1 MARPE
6 KIRLGDLLVQQKLI
20 SLDQLQFALEQQK
33 RSGRKLGRVLVDNAF
48 VSEDQI
54 SEAVAKQLN
63 IPFINLK
70 YYNVNLEIVRRMPE
84 NQARR
89 FRAVALEERNGALL
103 VGMAD
108 PTDLFAFDEIARLLK
123 RDIDLAVVTEGQ
135 LLETIDR
142 VYRRTEE
149 ISGLAREVSEDLGDS
164 YIDFG
169 ALSDTVG
176 TEEAPVV
183 KLLQTM
189 FDDATQVRASDI
201 HIEPQESRLQIRF
214 RIDGALHLQTETDSK
229 IAAALALRL
238 KLMSGLDISEKRLPQ
253 DGRFNMR
260 VRDQAVDV
268 RISTMPT
275 QYGESVVMRLL
286 NQSGSFL
293 TLDKLGMPP
302 DMLKRFREIIRRS
315 NGMVLVTGPTGS
327 GKTTTLYAGLAEINT
342 IDQKIITVEDPVEY
356 RLPGINQVQ
365 VNEKIELTFSRVL
378 RSALRQDPDVI
389 LVGEMRDAETAQ
401 IGMRAAMTGHLV
413 FSTLH
418 TRDTAG
424 TLFRLVDMGAPKY
437 MVASSVQAVLAQR
450 LLRRVCESC
459 SETHIPTPQE
469 AEWLEA
475 EGVARSDWGTLLHG
489 RGCSHCNGTGYHGRM
504 GVYEMLEMGQELVDA
519 AAHEDNTHFHAGRAR
534 PPEGQDPARC
544 RPARNEAGTYHC
556 CGSDAHQQPGGG
568 LMPVFS
574 YKGRSA
580 RGDLV
585 QGSLEGADSGAIADQ
600 LLNTGITP
608 TEIKHDLPGCAER
621 QQPRGQFVETAVDES
636 RRSTRWS

>member
-20 SLDQLQFALEQQK
+20 SLEQLQFVLEQQK
-33 RSGRKLGRVLVDNAF
+33 RSGRKLGRVLVDNGLI
-48 VSEDQI
+48 SEDQI
-54 SEAVAKQLN
+54 SETLAKQLN
-63 IPFINLK
+63 IPYINLK
-70 YYNVNLEIVRRMPE
+70 YYNPNLEIVRRLPE

-89 FRAVALEERNGALL
+89 FRALALEDRNGAILI
-103 VGMAD
+103 GMTD
-108 PTDLFAFDEIARLLK
+108 PTDLFAFDEISRILK
-123 RDIDLAVVTEGQ
+123 RDIDVAVVTEGQ

-142 VYRRTEE
+142 VYRRTDE
-149 ISGLAREVSEDLGDS
+149 ISGLAREVSEDLGEG

-169 ALSDTVG
+169 ALTDTVG

-189 FDDATQVRASDI
+189 FEDAVQIGASDV
-201 HIEPQESRLQIRF
+201 HIEPQETRLHIRF
-214 RIDGALHLQTETDSK
+214 RIDGALHLQTEADSK
-229 IAAALALRL
+229 IASAIALRL

-253 DGRFNMR
+253 DGRFNIR
-260 VRDQAVDV
+260 VREQAIDV

-302 DMLKRFREIIRRS
+302 DMLKRFREIIQRS

-327 GKTTTLYAGLAEINT
+327 GKTTTLYAGLSEINT

-365 VNEKIELTFSRVL
+365 VNEKIELSFSTVL
-378 RSALRQDPDVI
+378 RAALRQDPDVI

-418 TRDTAG
+418 TRDSAG

-437 MVASSVQAVLAQR
+437 MVASSVQVVLAQR

-459 SETHIPTPQE
+459 REPHQPTPQE
-469 AEWLEA
+469 TEWLEA
-475 EGVARSDWGTLLHG
+475 EGVTRGEWGELVHG

-504 GVYEMLEMGQELVDA
+504 GVYEMLEMTQDLVDA
-519 AAHEDNTHFHAGRAR
+519 AVHEGNTQFIQTARA
-534 PPEGQDPARC
+534 
-544 RPARNEAGTYHC
+544 Y
-556 CGSDAHQQPGGG
+556 
-568 LMPVFS
+568 L
-574 YKGRSA
+574 KGRTLLDA
-580 RGDLV
+580 ALAEMK
-585 QGSLEGADSGAIADQ
+585 QGHTSIAEVMRISNQ
-600 LLNTGITP
+600 
-608 TEIKHDLPGCAER
+608 
-621 QQPRGQFVETAVDES
+621 VED
-636 RRSTRWS
+636 